1 MSLDEKPD
9 FSEPELSE
17 DDMKR
22 LSQMGLDNIIEQV
35 TTDTSSVADLFDD
48 TKEEKDNINNQ
59 NNKEK
64 ADEKKADVNMAV
76 DTVDNYEAPAD
87 SAKASKKGKK
97 KQKKEKTKKNNI
109 FSVIKSVFFE
119 NLDEEDED
127 LDVEKKE
134 KSSKQKVVK
143 TNKTKK
149 YVDDVRKD
157 DDIRQSAP
165 EPQAE
170 LQPHAEPQPENES
183 IIDDKIEPEAS
194 VNNNAASEK
203 IVDENM
209 ADIADNINQDDE
221 NSVNNDI
228 YDNTPEEKT
237 EKNDLPEEPDRSKD
251 ENVQLIKEMYGDK
264 DNLDENIA
272 PKKGLIAKLKYRIA
286 QLKKKNAEEDKLEE
300 EAELA
305 DIEEQ
310 KKKKE
315 EKQAAAAVKKENAKK
330 EKEVKAAEKKKAKD
344 AKAAKKAA
352 KPKKEKKPKP
362 EPKPGDIL
370 KIKPKSIILFITL
383 VASVIVLISLLNTT
397 VSYTTAISKAKTN
410 LENGDY
416 SKVYESLSGMK
427 LNKNDE
433 TLYRQATLITYVTRQ
448 YESYQNYMEMDMKTE
463 AINALVKGLARYD
476 TYYNEANSLGVGNQM
491 KEARAQIIQAFNDTF
506 KISESEA
513 VSLVAMSD
521 NNFTQYYKKIEAY
534 GKAR

>member
-9 FSEPELSE
+9 FSELELSE

-35 TTDTSSVADLFDD
+35 TTDTSSVDDLFDD

-64 ADEKKADVNMAV
+64 SDEKKADVNMAV
-76 DTVDNYEAPAD
+76 DTVDNDETASD

-127 LDVEKKE
+127 LDIEKKE

-149 YVDDVRKD
+149 SVDDVRKD

-170 LQPHAEPQPENES
+170 LQPENES
-183 IIDDKIEPEAS
+183 IID
-194 VNNNAASEK
+194 
-203 IVDENM
+203 ENR

-228 YDNTPEEKT
+228 YDDTSEDKT

-370 KIKPKSIILFITL
+370 KIKPKSIMLFITL

-427 LNKNDE
+427 LNKSDE

-521 NNFTQYYKKIEAY
+521 NNFTQYYRKIEAY

>member
-1 MSLDEKPD
+1 MSLDEKSD

-35 TTDTSSVADLFDD
+35 TTDTSSVDDLFDD

-76 DTVDNYEAPAD
+76 DTVDNDEMAAD
-87 SAKASKKGKK
+87 SAKSSKKGKK

-127 LDVEKKE
+127 LDIEKKE

-149 YVDDVRKD
+149 SVDDVRKD

-183 IIDDKIEPEAS
+183 IID
-194 VNNNAASEK
+194 
-203 IVDENM
+203 ENR
-209 ADIADNINQDDE
+209 ADIADNINQDAE

-228 YDNTPEEKT
+228 YDDTSEDKT

-305 DIEEQ
+305 DVEEQ

-370 KIKPKSIILFITL
+370 KIKPKSIMLFITL

-427 LNKNDE
+427 LNKSDE

-463 AINALVKGLARYD
+463 AINALVKGLSRYD

-513 VSLVAMSD
+513 VSLVSMSD
-521 NNFTQYYKKIEAY
+521 NNFTQYYRKIEAY

>member
-35 TTDTSSVADLFDD
+35 TTDTSSVDDLFDD

-76 DTVDNYEAPAD
+76 DTVDNDEMAAD
-87 SAKASKKGKK
+87 SAKSSKKGRK

-127 LDVEKKE
+127 LDIEKKE

-149 YVDDVRKD
+149 SVDDVRKD

-170 LQPHAEPQPENES
+170 LQPHAELQPENES
-183 IIDDKIEPEAS
+183 IID
-194 VNNNAASEK
+194 
-203 IVDENM
+203 ENR

-228 YDNTPEEKT
+228 YDDTSEDKT

-370 KIKPKSIILFITL
+370 KIKPKSIMLFITL

-427 LNKNDE
+427 LNKSDE

-521 NNFTQYYKKIEAY
+521 NNFTQYYRKIEVY

>member
-35 TTDTSSVADLFDD
+35 TTDTSSVDDLFDD

-76 DTVDNYEAPAD
+76 DNDEMAAD
-87 SAKASKKGKK
+87 SAKSSKKGRK

-127 LDVEKKE
+127 LDIEKKE

-149 YVDDVRKD
+149 SVDDVRKD

-170 LQPHAEPQPENES
+170 LQPENES
-183 IIDDKIEPEAS
+183 IID
-194 VNNNAASEK
+194 
-203 IVDENM
+203 ENR

-228 YDNTPEEKT
+228 YDDTSEDKT

-330 EKEVKAAEKKKAKD
+330 EKEVKTAEKKKAKD

-370 KIKPKSIILFITL
+370 KIKPKSIMLFITL

-427 LNKNDE
+427 LNKSDE

-521 NNFTQYYKKIEAY
+521 NNFTQYYRKIEAY

>member
-22 LSQMGLDNIIEQV
+22 LSQIGLDNIIEQV
-35 TTDTSSVADLFDD
+35 TTDTSSVDDLFDD

-76 DTVDNYEAPAD
+76 DTVDNDEMAAD
-87 SAKASKKGKK
+87 SAKSSKKGRK

-127 LDVEKKE
+127 LDIEKKE

-149 YVDDVRKD
+149 SVDDVRKD

-170 LQPHAEPQPENES
+170 LQPENES
-183 IIDDKIEPEAS
+183 IID
-194 VNNNAASEK
+194 
-203 IVDENM
+203 ENR

-228 YDNTPEEKT
+228 YDDTSEDKT

-370 KIKPKSIILFITL
+370 KIKPKSIMLFITL

-427 LNKNDE
+427 LNKSDE

-521 NNFTQYYKKIEAY
+521 NNFTQYYRKIEAY

>member
-35 TTDTSSVADLFDD
+35 TTDTSSVDDLFDD

-76 DTVDNYEAPAD
+76 DTVDNDETAAD
-87 SAKASKKGKK
+87 SSKASKKGKK

-127 LDVEKKE
+127 LDIEKKE

-149 YVDDVRKD
+149 SVDDVRKD

-165 EPQAE
+165 EPHAE
-170 LQPHAEPQPENES
+170 LQPENES
-183 IIDDKIEPEAS
+183 IID
-194 VNNNAASEK
+194 
-203 IVDENM
+203 ENR

-228 YDNTPEEKT
+228 YDDTSEDKT

-370 KIKPKSIILFITL
+370 KIKPKSIMLFITL

-427 LNKNDE
+427 LNKSDE

-521 NNFTQYYKKIEAY
+521 NNFTQYYRKIEAY

>member
-35 TTDTSSVADLFDD
+35 TTDTSSVDDLFDD

-76 DTVDNYEAPAD
+76 DTVDNDETAAD

-97 KQKKEKTKKNNI
+97 KQKKEKKNNI

-127 LDVEKKE
+127 LDIEKKE

-149 YVDDVRKD
+149 SVDDVRKD

-165 EPQAE
+165 EPQTE

-183 IIDDKIEPEAS
+183 IIE
-194 VNNNAASEK
+194 
-203 IVDENM
+203 ENR

-228 YDNTPEEKT
+228 YDDTPEDKT

-370 KIKPKSIILFITL
+370 KIKPKSIMLFITL

-427 LNKNDE
+427 LNKSDE

-521 NNFTQYYKKIEAY
+521 NNFTQYYRKIEAY

>member
-35 TTDTSSVADLFDD
+35 TTDTSSVDDLFDD

-64 ADEKKADVNMAV
+64 SDEKKADVNMAV
-76 DTVDNYEAPAD
+76 DTVDNDETAAD

-127 LDVEKKE
+127 LDIEKKE

-149 YVDDVRKD
+149 SVDDVRKD

-170 LQPHAEPQPENES
+170 LQPENES
-183 IIDDKIEPEAS
+183 IID
-194 VNNNAASEK
+194 
-203 IVDENM
+203 ENR

-228 YDNTPEEKT
+228 YDDTSEDKT

-305 DIEEQ
+305 DIEKQ

-370 KIKPKSIILFITL
+370 KIKPKSIMLFITL

-427 LNKNDE
+427 LNKSDE

-521 NNFTQYYKKIEAY
+521 NNFTQYYRKIEAY

>member
-35 TTDTSSVADLFDD
+35 TTDTSSVDDLFDD

-64 ADEKKADVNMAV
+64 SDEKKADVNMAV
-76 DTVDNYEAPAD
+76 DTVDNDETASD

-127 LDVEKKE
+127 LDIEKKE

-149 YVDDVRKD
+149 SVDDVRKD

-183 IIDDKIEPEAS
+183 IID
-194 VNNNAASEK
+194 
-203 IVDENM
+203 ENR
-209 ADIADNINQDDE
+209 ADIADNINQDAE

-228 YDNTPEEKT
+228 YDDTSEDKT

-305 DIEEQ
+305 DVEEQ
-310 KKKKE
+310 KNKKE

-370 KIKPKSIILFITL
+370 KIKPKSIMLFITL

-427 LNKNDE
+427 LNKSDE

-463 AINALVKGLARYD
+463 AINALVKGLSRYD

-513 VSLVAMSD
+513 VSLVSMSD
-521 NNFTQYYKKIEAY
+521 NNFTQYYRKIEAY

>member
-35 TTDTSSVADLFDD
+35 TTDTSSVDDLFDD

-76 DTVDNYEAPAD
+76 DTVDNDETASD
-87 SAKASKKGKK
+87 SAKTSKKGKK
-97 KQKKEKTKKNNI
+97 KQKKGKTKKNNI

-127 LDVEKKE
+127 LDIEKKE
-134 KSSKQKVVK
+134 KSSKQNVVK

-149 YVDDVRKD
+149 SVDDVRKD
-157 DDIRQSAP
+157 NDIRQSAP

-183 IIDDKIEPEAS
+183 IID
-194 VNNNAASEK
+194 
-203 IVDENM
+203 ENR

-221 NSVNNDI
+221 NSLNNDI
-228 YDNTPEEKT
+228 YDDTSEDKT

-315 EKQAAAAVKKENAKK
+315 EKQAAATVKKENAKK

-370 KIKPKSIILFITL
+370 KIKPKSIMLFITL

-427 LNKNDE
+427 LNKSDE

-521 NNFTQYYKKIEAY
+521 NNFTQYYRKIEAY

>member
-35 TTDTSSVADLFDD
+35 TTDTSSVDDLFDD

-64 ADEKKADVNMAV
+64 SDEKKADVNMAV
-76 DTVDNYEAPAD
+76 DTVDNDETASD

-127 LDVEKKE
+127 LDIEKKE

-149 YVDDVRKD
+149 SVDDVRKD

-183 IIDDKIEPEAS
+183 IID
-194 VNNNAASEK
+194 
-203 IVDENM
+203 ENR
-209 ADIADNINQDDE
+209 ADIADNINQDAE

-228 YDNTPEEKT
+228 YDDTSEDKT

-370 KIKPKSIILFITL
+370 KIKPKSIMLFITL

-427 LNKNDE
+427 LNKSDE

-521 NNFTQYYKKIEAY
+521 NNFTQYYRKIEAY

>member
-35 TTDTSSVADLFDD
+35 TTDTSSVDDLFDD

-76 DTVDNYEAPAD
+76 DTVDNDEMAAD

-127 LDVEKKE
+127 LDIEKKE

-149 YVDDVRKD
+149 SVDDVRKD

-170 LQPHAEPQPENES
+170 LQPHAEPQPENDS
-183 IIDDKIEPEAS
+183 IID
-194 VNNNAASEK
+194 
-203 IVDENM
+203 ENR

-228 YDNTPEEKT
+228 YDDTSEDKT

-370 KIKPKSIILFITL
+370 KIKPKSIMLFITL

-427 LNKNDE
+427 LNKSDE

-521 NNFTQYYKKIEAY
+521 NNFTQYYRKIEAY

>member
-35 TTDTSSVADLFDD
+35 TTDTSSVDDLFDD

-76 DTVDNYEAPAD
+76 DTVDNDEMAAD
-87 SAKASKKGKK
+87 SAKSSKKGRK

-127 LDVEKKE
+127 LDIEKKE

-149 YVDDVRKD
+149 SVDDVRKD

-170 LQPHAEPQPENES
+170 LQPENES
-183 IIDDKIEPEAS
+183 IID
-194 VNNNAASEK
+194 
-203 IVDENM
+203 ENR

-228 YDNTPEEKT
+228 YDDTSEDKT

-315 EKQAAAAVKKENAKK
+315 EKQAAVAVKKENAKK
-330 EKEVKAAEKKKAKD
+330 EKEVKTAEKKKAKD

-370 KIKPKSIILFITL
+370 KIKPKSIMLFITL

-427 LNKNDE
+427 LNKSDE

-521 NNFTQYYKKIEAY
+521 NNFTQYYRKIEAY

>member
-35 TTDTSSVADLFDD
+35 TTDTSSVDDLFDD

-76 DTVDNYEAPAD
+76 DNVDNVETAAD

-127 LDVEKKE
+127 LDIEKKE

-149 YVDDVRKD
+149 SVDDVRKD

-183 IIDDKIEPEAS
+183 IID
-194 VNNNAASEK
+194 
-203 IVDENM
+203 ENM

-228 YDNTPEEKT
+228 YDDTSEDKT

-370 KIKPKSIILFITL
+370 KIKPKSIMLFITL

-427 LNKNDE
+427 LNKSDE

-521 NNFTQYYKKIEAY
+521 NNFTQYYRKIEAY

>member
-35 TTDTSSVADLFDD
+35 TTDTSSVDDLFDD

-64 ADEKKADVNMAV
+64 SDEKKADVNMAV
-76 DTVDNYEAPAD
+76 DTVDNDETAAD

-127 LDVEKKE
+127 LDIEKKE

-149 YVDDVRKD
+149 SVDDVRKD

-170 LQPHAEPQPENES
+170 LQPENES
-183 IIDDKIEPEAS
+183 IID
-194 VNNNAASEK
+194 
-203 IVDENM
+203 ENR

-228 YDNTPEEKT
+228 YDDTSEDKT

-370 KIKPKSIILFITL
+370 KIKPKSIMLFITL

-427 LNKNDE
+427 LNKSDE

-506 KISESEA
+506 KISKSEA

-521 NNFTQYYKKIEAY
+521 NNFTQYYRKIEAY

>member
-35 TTDTSSVADLFDD
+35 TTDTSSVDDLFDD

-64 ADEKKADVNMAV
+64 SDEKKADVNMAV
-76 DTVDNYEAPAD
+76 DTVDNDETASD

-127 LDVEKKE
+127 LDIEKKE

-149 YVDDVRKD
+149 SVDDVRKD

-183 IIDDKIEPEAS
+183 IID
-194 VNNNAASEK
+194 
-203 IVDENM
+203 ENR

-221 NSVNNDI
+221 NSVNNNI
-228 YDNTPEEKT
+228 YDDTSEDKT

-370 KIKPKSIILFITL
+370 KIKPKSIMLFITL

-427 LNKNDE
+427 LNKSDE

-521 NNFTQYYKKIEAY
+521 NNFMQYYRKIEAY

>member
-35 TTDTSSVADLFDD
+35 TTDTSSVDDLFDD

-76 DTVDNYEAPAD
+76 DTVDNDEMAAD
-87 SAKASKKGKK
+87 SAKSSKKGRK

-127 LDVEKKE
+127 LDIEKKE

-149 YVDDVRKD
+149 SVDDVRKD

-170 LQPHAEPQPENES
+170 LQPHAELQPENES
-183 IIDDKIEPEAS
+183 IID
-194 VNNNAASEK
+194 
-203 IVDENM
+203 ENR

-228 YDNTPEEKT
+228 YDDTSEDKT

-370 KIKPKSIILFITL
+370 KIKPKSIMLFITL

-427 LNKNDE
+427 LNKSDE

-521 NNFTQYYKKIEAY
+521 NNFTQYYRKIEAY

>member
-35 TTDTSSVADLFDD
+35 TTDTSSVDDLFDD

-76 DTVDNYEAPAD
+76 DTVDNDETVAD

-127 LDVEKKE
+127 LDIEKKE

-149 YVDDVRKD
+149 SVDDVRKD

-183 IIDDKIEPEAS
+183 IID
-194 VNNNAASEK
+194 
-203 IVDENM
+203 ENR

-228 YDNTPEEKT
+228 YDDTSEDKT

-370 KIKPKSIILFITL
+370 KIKPKSIMLFITL

-427 LNKNDE
+427 LNKSDE

-521 NNFTQYYKKIEAY
+521 NNFTQYYRKIEAY

>member
-35 TTDTSSVADLFDD
+35 TTDTSSVDDLFDD

-64 ADEKKADVNMAV
+64 ADEKKADVNMTV
-76 DTVDNYEAPAD
+76 DTVDNDEMAAD
-87 SAKASKKGKK
+87 SAKSSKKGRK

-127 LDVEKKE
+127 LDIEKKE

-149 YVDDVRKD
+149 SVDDVRKD

-170 LQPHAEPQPENES
+170 LQPENES
-183 IIDDKIEPEAS
+183 IID
-194 VNNNAASEK
+194 
-203 IVDENM
+203 ENR

-228 YDNTPEEKT
+228 YDDTSEDKT

-370 KIKPKSIILFITL
+370 KIKPKSIMLFITL

-427 LNKNDE
+427 LNKSDE

-521 NNFTQYYKKIEAY
+521 NNFTQYYRKIEAY

>member
-35 TTDTSSVADLFDD
+35 TTDTSSVDDLFDD

-64 ADEKKADVNMAV
+64 SDEKKADVNMAV
-76 DTVDNYEAPAD
+76 DTVDNGETVAD

-109 FSVIKSVFFE
+109 FSVIKNIFFE

-127 LDVEKKE
+127 LDIEKKE

-149 YVDDVRKD
+149 SVDYVRKD

-183 IIDDKIEPEAS
+183 IID
-194 VNNNAASEK
+194 
-203 IVDENM
+203 ENR

-221 NSVNNDI
+221 NSVNNNI
-228 YDNTPEEKT
+228 YDDTSEDKT

-370 KIKPKSIILFITL
+370 KIKPKSIMLFITL

-427 LNKNDE
+427 LNKSDE

-521 NNFTQYYKKIEAY
+521 NNFTQYYRKIEAY

>member
-35 TTDTSSVADLFDD
+35 TTDTSSVDDLFDD

-76 DTVDNYEAPAD
+76 DTVDNDEMAAD
-87 SAKASKKGKK
+87 SAKSSKKGRK

-127 LDVEKKE
+127 LDIEKKE

-143 TNKTKK
+143 INKTKK
-149 YVDDVRKD
+149 SVDDVRKD

-170 LQPHAEPQPENES
+170 LQPENES
-183 IIDDKIEPEAS
+183 IID
-194 VNNNAASEK
+194 
-203 IVDENM
+203 ENR

-228 YDNTPEEKT
+228 YDDTSEDKT

-315 EKQAAAAVKKENAKK
+315 EKQVAAAVKKENAKK

-370 KIKPKSIILFITL
+370 KIKPKSIMLFITL

-427 LNKNDE
+427 LNKSDE

-521 NNFTQYYKKIEAY
+521 NNFTQYYRKIEAY

>member
-35 TTDTSSVADLFDD
+35 TTDTSSVDDLFDD

-76 DTVDNYEAPAD
+76 DNVDNDETAAD
-87 SAKASKKGKK
+87 SSKASKKGKK

-127 LDVEKKE
+127 LDIEKKE

-149 YVDDVRKD
+149 SVDDVRKD

-170 LQPHAEPQPENES
+170 LQPHAELQPENES
-183 IIDDKIEPEAS
+183 IID
-194 VNNNAASEK
+194 
-203 IVDENM
+203 ENR

-228 YDNTPEEKT
+228 YDDTSEDKT

-315 EKQAAAAVKKENAKK
+315 EKQASAAVKKENAKK

-370 KIKPKSIILFITL
+370 KIKPKSIMLFITL

-427 LNKNDE
+427 LNKSDE

-521 NNFTQYYKKIEAY
+521 NNFTQYYRKIEAY

>member
-35 TTDTSSVADLFDD
+35 TTDTSSVDDLFDD

-76 DTVDNYEAPAD
+76 DTVDNDDMAAD
-87 SAKASKKGKK
+87 SAKSSKKGRK

-127 LDVEKKE
+127 LDIEKKE

-149 YVDDVRKD
+149 SVDDVRKD

-170 LQPHAEPQPENES
+170 LQPENES
-183 IIDDKIEPEAS
+183 IID
-194 VNNNAASEK
+194 
-203 IVDENM
+203 ENR

-228 YDNTPEEKT
+228 YDDTSEDKT

-315 EKQAAAAVKKENAKK
+315 EKQVAAAVKKENAKK

-370 KIKPKSIILFITL
+370 KIKPKSIMLFITL

-427 LNKNDE
+427 LNKSDE

-521 NNFTQYYKKIEAY
+521 NNFTQYYRKIEAY

>member
-35 TTDTSSVADLFDD
+35 TTDTSSVDDLFDD

-76 DTVDNYEAPAD
+76 DTVDNDETAAD

-127 LDVEKKE
+127 LDIEKKE

-149 YVDDVRKD
+149 SVDDVRKD

-170 LQPHAEPQPENES
+170 LQPQAEPQPENES
-183 IIDDKIEPEAS
+183 IID
-194 VNNNAASEK
+194 
-203 IVDENM
+203 ENR

-228 YDNTPEEKT
+228 YDDTSQDKT

-330 EKEVKAAEKKKAKD
+330 EKEVKATEKKKAKD

-370 KIKPKSIILFITL
+370 KIKPKSIMLFITL

-427 LNKNDE
+427 LNKSDE

-521 NNFTQYYKKIEAY
+521 NNFTQYYRKIEAY

>member
-35 TTDTSSVADLFDD
+35 TTDTSSVDDLFDD

-64 ADEKKADVNMAV
+64 SDEKKADVNMAV
-76 DTVDNYEAPAD
+76 DTVDNDETAAD

-109 FSVIKSVFFE
+109 FSVIKSFFFE

-127 LDVEKKE
+127 LDIEKKE

-149 YVDDVRKD
+149 SVDDVRKD

-170 LQPHAEPQPENES
+170 LQPQAEPQPKNES
-183 IIDDKIEPEAS
+183 IID
-194 VNNNAASEK
+194 
-203 IVDENM
+203 ENR

-228 YDNTPEEKT
+228 YDDTSEEKT

-272 PKKGLIAKLKYRIA
+272 PKKGFIAKLKYRIA

-370 KIKPKSIILFITL
+370 KIKPKSIMLFITL

-427 LNKNDE
+427 LNKSDE

-521 NNFTQYYKKIEAY
+521 NNFTQYYRKIEAY

>member
-35 TTDTSSVADLFDD
+35 TTDTSSVDDLFDD

-76 DTVDNYEAPAD
+76 DTVDNDETAAD

-127 LDVEKKE
+127 LDIEKKE

-149 YVDDVRKD
+149 SVDDVRKD

-183 IIDDKIEPEAS
+183 IID
-194 VNNNAASEK
+194 
-203 IVDENM
+203 ENR

-228 YDNTPEEKT
+228 YDDTSEDKT

-370 KIKPKSIILFITL
+370 KIKPKSIMLFITL

-397 VSYTTAISKAKTN
+397 LSYTTAISKAKTN

-427 LNKNDE
+427 LNKSDE

-513 VSLVAMSD
+513 VSLVSMSD
-521 NNFTQYYKKIEAY
+521 NNFTQYYRKIEAY

>member
-35 TTDTSSVADLFDD
+35 TTDTSSVDDLFDD

-64 ADEKKADVNMAV
+64 SDEKKADVNMAV
-76 DTVDNYEAPAD
+76 DTVDNDETASD

-127 LDVEKKE
+127 LDIEKKE

-149 YVDDVRKD
+149 SVDDVRKD

-183 IIDDKIEPEAS
+183 IID
-194 VNNNAASEK
+194 
-203 IVDENM
+203 ENR

-228 YDNTPEEKT
+228 YDDTSEDKT

-264 DNLDENIA
+264 YNLDENIA

-370 KIKPKSIILFITL
+370 KIKPKSIMLFITL

-427 LNKNDE
+427 LNKSDE

-521 NNFTQYYKKIEAY
+521 NNFTQYYRKIEAY

>member
-35 TTDTSSVADLFDD
+35 TTDTSSVDDLFDD

-64 ADEKKADVNMAV
+64 SDEKKADVNMAV
-76 DTVDNYEAPAD
+76 DTVDNDETASD

-127 LDVEKKE
+127 LDIEKKE

-149 YVDDVRKD
+149 SVDDVRKD

-170 LQPHAEPQPENES
+170 LQPENES
-183 IIDDKIEPEAS
+183 IID
-194 VNNNAASEK
+194 
-203 IVDENM
+203 ENR

-228 YDNTPEEKT
+228 YDDTSEDKT

-370 KIKPKSIILFITL
+370 KIKPKSIMLFITL

-427 LNKNDE
+427 LNKSDE

-521 NNFTQYYKKIEAY
+521 NNFTQYYRKIEAY

>member
-1 MSLDEKPD
+1 MICLMTRRKKKTT
-9 FSEPELSE
+9 LIIRII
-17 DDMKR
+17 KR
-22 LSQMGLDNIIEQV
+22 KL
-35 TTDTSSVADLFDD
+35 
-48 TKEEKDNINNQ
+48 TKKKLMPIWLLILLIMMRWRLTQQ
-59 NNKEK
+59 NHQ
-64 ADEKKADVNMAV
+64 KKAGKNR
-76 DTVDNYEAPAD
+76 
-87 SAKASKKGKK
+87 KK
-97 KQKKEKTKKNNI
+97 KRQRNI

-127 LDVEKKE
+127 LDIEKKE

-149 YVDDVRKD
+149 SVDDVRKD

-170 LQPHAEPQPENES
+170 LQPENES
-183 IIDDKIEPEAS
+183 IID
-194 VNNNAASEK
+194 
-203 IVDENM
+203 ENR

-228 YDNTPEEKT
+228 YDDTSEDKT

-370 KIKPKSIILFITL
+370 KIKPKSIMLFITL

-427 LNKNDE
+427 LNKSDE

-521 NNFTQYYKKIEAY
+521 NNFTQYYRKIEAY

>member
-35 TTDTSSVADLFDD
+35 TTDTSSVDDLFDD

-76 DTVDNYEAPAD
+76 DTVDNDETAAD

-127 LDVEKKE
+127 LDIEKKE

-149 YVDDVRKD
+149 SVDDVRKD

-183 IIDDKIEPEAS
+183 IID
-194 VNNNAASEK
+194 
-203 IVDENM
+203 ENR

-228 YDNTPEEKT
+228 YDDTSEDKT

-370 KIKPKSIILFITL
+370 KIKPKSIMLFITL

-427 LNKNDE
+427 LNKSDE

-476 TYYNEANSLGVGNQM
+476 TYYNEADSLGVGNQM

-513 VSLVAMSD
+513 VSLVSMSD
-521 NNFTQYYKKIEAY
+521 NNFTQYYRKIEAY

>member
-35 TTDTSSVADLFDD
+35 TTDTSSVDDLFDD
-48 TKEEKDNINNQ
+48 AKEEKDNINNQ

-76 DTVDNYEAPAD
+76 DTVDNDETAAD

-127 LDVEKKE
+127 LDIEKKE
-134 KSSKQKVVK
+134 KSSKQNVVK
-143 TNKTKK
+143 INKTKK
-149 YVDDVRKD
+149 SVDDVRKD

-165 EPQAE
+165 EQQAE

-183 IIDDKIEPEAS
+183 IID
-194 VNNNAASEK
+194 
-203 IVDENM
+203 ENR

-228 YDNTPEEKT
+228 YDDTSEDKT

-370 KIKPKSIILFITL
+370 KIKPKSIMLFITL

-427 LNKNDE
+427 LNKSDE

-463 AINALVKGLARYD
+463 AINALVKGLSRYD

-521 NNFTQYYKKIEAY
+521 NNFTQYYRKIEAY

>member
-35 TTDTSSVADLFDD
+35 TTDTSSVDDLFDD

-76 DTVDNYEAPAD
+76 DTVDNDEMAAD
-87 SAKASKKGKK
+87 SAKSSKKGRK

-127 LDVEKKE
+127 LDIEKKE

-149 YVDDVRKD
+149 SVDDVRKD

-170 LQPHAEPQPENES
+170 LQPHAELQPENES
-183 IIDDKIEPEAS
+183 IID
-194 VNNNAASEK
+194 
-203 IVDENM
+203 ENR

-228 YDNTPEEKT
+228 YDDTSEDKT

-352 KPKKEKKPKP
+352 KPKKEKKPTP

-370 KIKPKSIILFITL
+370 KIKPKSIMLFITL

-397 VSYTTAISKAKTN
+397 VSYTTAISRAKTN

-427 LNKNDE
+427 LNKSDE

-521 NNFTQYYKKIEAY
+521 NNFTQYYRKIEAY

>member
-35 TTDTSSVADLFDD
+35 TTDTSSVDDLFDD

-64 ADEKKADVNMAV
+64 SDEKKADVNMAV
-76 DTVDNYEAPAD
+76 DTVDNDETAAD

-127 LDVEKKE
+127 LDIEKKE

-149 YVDDVRKD
+149 SVDDVRKD

-170 LQPHAEPQPENES
+170 LQPQAEPQPKNES
-183 IIDDKIEPEAS
+183 IID
-194 VNNNAASEK
+194 
-203 IVDENM
+203 ENR

-228 YDNTPEEKT
+228 YDDTSEDKT

-370 KIKPKSIILFITL
+370 KIKPKSIMLFITL

-427 LNKNDE
+427 LNKSDE

>member
-35 TTDTSSVADLFDD
+35 TTDTSSVDDLFDD

-64 ADEKKADVNMAV
+64 SDEKKADVNMAV
-76 DTVDNYEAPAD
+76 DTVDNDETASD
-87 SAKASKKGKK
+87 SAKTSKKGKK
-97 KQKKEKTKKNNI
+97 KQKKEKKKKNNI

-127 LDVEKKE
+127 LDIEKKE

-149 YVDDVRKD
+149 SVDDVRKD

-165 EPQAE
+165 ETQAE

-183 IIDDKIEPEAS
+183 IID
-194 VNNNAASEK
+194 
-203 IVDENM
+203 ENR

-228 YDNTPEEKT
+228 YDDTSEDKT

-286 QLKKKNAEEDKLEE
+286 Q
-300 EAELA
+300 
-305 DIEEQ
+305 Q

-370 KIKPKSIILFITL
+370 KIKPKSIMLFITL

-427 LNKNDE
+427 LNKSDE

-521 NNFTQYYKKIEAY
+521 NNFTQYYRKIEAY

>member
-35 TTDTSSVADLFDD
+35 TTDTSSVDDLFDD

-76 DTVDNYEAPAD
+76 DTVDNDETAAD
-87 SAKASKKGKK
+87 SSKASKKGKK

-127 LDVEKKE
+127 LDIEKKE

-149 YVDDVRKD
+149 SVDDVRKD

-170 LQPHAEPQPENES
+170 LQPHAELQPENES
-183 IIDDKIEPEAS
+183 IID
-194 VNNNAASEK
+194 
-203 IVDENM
+203 ENR

-228 YDNTPEEKT
+228 YDDTSEDKT

-344 AKAAKKAA
+344 AKAAKKAE

-370 KIKPKSIILFITL
+370 KIKPKSIMLFITL

-427 LNKNDE
+427 LNKSDE

-521 NNFTQYYKKIEAY
+521 NNFTQYYRKIEAY

>member
-35 TTDTSSVADLFDD
+35 TTDTSSVDDLFDD

-76 DTVDNYEAPAD
+76 DTVDNDEMAAD
-87 SAKASKKGKK
+87 SAKSSKKGRK

-127 LDVEKKE
+127 LDIEKKE

-149 YVDDVRKD
+149 SVDDVRKD

-170 LQPHAEPQPENES
+170 LQPENES
-183 IIDDKIEPEAS
+183 IID
-194 VNNNAASEK
+194 
-203 IVDENM
+203 ENR

-228 YDNTPEEKT
+228 YDDTSEDKT

-370 KIKPKSIILFITL
+370 KIKPKSIMLFITL

-427 LNKNDE
+427 LNKSDE

-521 NNFTQYYKKIEAY
+521 NNFTQYDRKIEAY

>member
-35 TTDTSSVADLFDD
+35 TTDTSSVDDLFDD

-64 ADEKKADVNMAV
+64 SDEKKADVNMAV
-76 DTVDNYEAPAD
+76 DTVDNDETASDA
-87 SAKASKKGKK
+87 AKASKKGKK

-127 LDVEKKE
+127 LDIEKKE

-149 YVDDVRKD
+149 SVDDVRKD

-183 IIDDKIEPEAS
+183 IID
-194 VNNNAASEK
+194 
-203 IVDENM
+203 ENR
-209 ADIADNINQDDE
+209 ADIADNINQDAE

-228 YDNTPEEKT
+228 YDDTSEDKT

-370 KIKPKSIILFITL
+370 KIKPKSIMLFITL

-427 LNKNDE
+427 LNKSDE

-521 NNFTQYYKKIEAY
+521 NNFTQYYRKIEAY

>member
-35 TTDTSSVADLFDD
+35 TTDTSSVDDLFDD

-76 DTVDNYEAPAD
+76 DTVDNDEMAAD
-87 SAKASKKGKK
+87 SAKSSKKGRK

-127 LDVEKKE
+127 LDIEKKE

-149 YVDDVRKD
+149 SVDDVRKD

-170 LQPHAEPQPENES
+170 LQPENES
-183 IIDDKIEPEAS
+183 IID
-194 VNNNAASEK
+194 
-203 IVDENM
+203 ENR

-228 YDNTPEEKT
+228 YDDISEDKT

-370 KIKPKSIILFITL
+370 KIKPKSIMLFITL

-427 LNKNDE
+427 LNKSDE

-521 NNFTQYYKKIEAY
+521 NNFTQYYRKIEAY

>member
-35 TTDTSSVADLFDD
+35 TTDTSSVDDLFDD

-76 DTVDNYEAPAD
+76 DTVDNDETAAD

-97 KQKKEKTKKNNI
+97 KQKKEKTTKNNI

-127 LDVEKKE
+127 LDIEKKE

-149 YVDDVRKD
+149 SVDDVRKD

-170 LQPHAEPQPENES
+170 LQPHAEPQLENES
-183 IIDDKIEPEAS
+183 IID
-194 VNNNAASEK
+194 
-203 IVDENM
+203 ENR

-228 YDNTPEEKT
+228 YDDTSEDKT

-370 KIKPKSIILFITL
+370 KIKPKSIMLFITL

-427 LNKNDE
+427 LNKSDE

-521 NNFTQYYKKIEAY
+521 NNFTQYYRKIEAY